1 MSALD
6 RLRCLPAQ
14 IQEVVAHGVRHW
26 AAGVLTTT
34 HLRLSH
40 KTDLREI
47 APGFSTANEIPD
59 DLDIRQLIA
68 EFSDYAEAIAVV
80 VDVEQVHQGR
90 PL

>member
-1 MSALD
+1 M
-6 RLRCLPAQ
+6 
-14 IQEVVAHGVRHW
+14 
-26 AAGVLTTT
+26 
-34 HLRLSH
+34 
-40 KTDLREI
+40 DLREI

-59 DLDIRQLIA
+59 DIDICQLIA